1 MKFATQL
8 AVLAAFVTSACS
20 PGNDKYTTWEVKG
33 GTPDGIQYSSL
44 TQINASNVA
53 DLVKAWEYDGGDADT
68 VFNRTQIQCNPVI
81 VGNVLFGSSASLR
94 AFAVDAATG
103 RELWKF
109 DPGERAS
116 GLGLNRG
123 VTYWEAGDDKRILF
137 SYNEFLYALNA
148 DTGIPITSF
157 GDSGRVSLK
166 AGLGDRA
173 ATLMVLANS
182 PGVIYK
188 DLIIMG
194 SRVHEGPVAAPGHIR
209 AFNVRTGELA
219 WVFHTIPRPGEFG
232 HETWPADAWQR
243 VGGANSWAGMT
254 VDEARGLVF
263 AGTGSASFDFYGGNR
278 KGQNLFANSVLA
290 LNAATGERK
299 WHYQI
304 VHHDIWDRDLPAPP
318 VLVTVTQNNKAID
331 AVAQVTK
338 SGYVYL
344 FNRDTGDPLFPIEEV
359 PVPPSALEGEEAWP
373 TQPIPVKP
381 PPFSRQVFTEDMIND
396 LTPEFEAEITSR
408 FDGLLTG
415 RQFIPPSK
423 EGTIVFPGFDGGAEW
438 GGPSFDPA
446 TGILYVNANEMPWIL
461 KMVDVRMGEEVW
473 AGVQLYRT
481 HCATCHGIDR
491 GGDGRVYPSLRNLQ
505 SKYSKQELDQL
516 IARGKGVMPAF
527 THLSDG
533 ERDAITRHILD
544 LDERSEEEKKG
555 NFERDPDILF
565 SNTGYNRFLTK
576 EGYPAV
582 RPPWGTLSAID
593 LNIGEIKWQVPLGE
607 FNKLTE
613 KGIRPTGTENYGGP
627 VSTAGGVIFIAAS
640 KDEKIRAF
648 SKDTGEVLWE
658 YQLPAGGYATPATYD
673 VGGRQ
678 FVVIAC
684 GGGKMGTKSG
694 GSYVAFALPG
704 Q

>member
-1 MKFATQL
+1 
-8 AVLAAFVTSACS
+8 
-20 PGNDKYTTWEVKG
+20 
-33 GTPDGIQYSSL
+33 
-44 TQINASNVA
+44 
-53 DLVKAWEYDGGDADT
+53 
-68 VFNRTQIQCNPVI
+68 
-81 VGNVLFGSSASLR
+81 
-94 AFAVDAATG
+94 
-103 RELWKF
+103 
-109 DPGERAS
+109 
-116 GLGLNRG
+116 
-123 VTYWEAGDDKRILF
+123 
-137 SYNEFLYALNA
+137 
-148 DTGIPITSF
+148 
-157 GDSGRVSLK
+157 
-166 AGLGDRA
+166 
-173 ATLMVLANS
+173 
-182 PGVIYK
+182 
-188 DLIIMG
+188 
-194 SRVHEGPVAAPGHIR
+194 
-209 AFNVRTGELA
+209 
-219 WVFHTIPRPGEFG
+219 
-232 HETWPADAWQR
+232 
-243 VGGANSWAGMT
+243 MT

>member
-1 MKFATQL
+1 
-8 AVLAAFVTSACS
+8 
-20 PGNDKYTTWEVKG
+20 
-33 GTPDGIQYSSL
+33 
-44 TQINASNVA
+44 
-53 DLVKAWEYDGGDADT
+53 
-68 VFNRTQIQCNPVI
+68 
-81 VGNVLFGSSASLR
+81 
-94 AFAVDAATG
+94 
-103 RELWKF
+103 
-109 DPGERAS
+109 
-116 GLGLNRG
+116 
-123 VTYWEAGDDKRILF
+123 
-137 SYNEFLYALNA
+137 
-148 DTGIPITSF
+148 
-157 GDSGRVSLK
+157 
-166 AGLGDRA
+166 
-173 ATLMVLANS
+173 
-182 PGVIYK
+182 
-188 DLIIMG
+188 
-194 SRVHEGPVAAPGHIR
+194 
-209 AFNVRTGELA
+209 
-219 WVFHTIPRPGEFG
+219 
-232 HETWPADAWQR
+232 
-243 VGGANSWAGMT
+243 
-254 VDEARGLVF
+254 
-263 AGTGSASFDFYGGNR
+263 
-278 KGQNLFANSVLA
+278 
-290 LNAATGERK
+290 
-299 WHYQI
+299 
-304 VHHDIWDRDLPAPP
+304 
-318 VLVTVTQNNKAID
+318 
-331 AVAQVTK
+331 
-338 SGYVYL
+338 
-344 FNRDTGDPLFPIEEV
+344 
-359 PVPPSALEGEEAWP
+359 
-373 TQPIPVKP
+373 
-381 PPFSRQVFTEDMIND
+381 MIND